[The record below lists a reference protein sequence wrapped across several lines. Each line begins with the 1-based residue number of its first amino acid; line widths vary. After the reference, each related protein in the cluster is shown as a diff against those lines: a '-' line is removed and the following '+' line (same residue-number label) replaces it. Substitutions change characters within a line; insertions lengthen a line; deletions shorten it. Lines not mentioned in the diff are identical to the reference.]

1 VIRLISIKTNELK
14 KKEILQICNLKNTK
28 WNYGVK
34 SQFTWFKKNIKEKDI
49 HILLYLKNNLVG
61 YLSLRRG
68 FLILKK
74 KKKKFKK
81 KFLLFDTFVI
91 KKKFRNKKLSYLLM
105 LSALDVI
112 SKTKLLSCLICKKS
126 LLFYY
131 LKFNWKK
138 ISKFIIK
145 IPGKNLKG
153 FNILYFQRK
162 INNKLFQF
170 DNFSEINLFIKNSYL

>member
-14 KKEILQICNLKNTK
+14 KKEILQICSLKNTK

-34 SQFTWFKKNIKEKDI
+34 SQFTWFKKNIKEKDT
-49 HILLYLKNNLVG
+49 HILLYLKNNLIG
-61 YLSLRRG
+61 YLSLRKG
-68 FLILKK
+68 LLILKK
-74 KKKKFKK
+74 NKKKFKK
-81 KFLLFDTFVI
+81 NFLLFDTFII

-138 ISKFIIK
+138 ISKFIIN

-153 FNILYFQRK
+153 FSVLYFQRK

-170 DNFSEINLFIKNSYL
+170 DNFSEINLFIKN